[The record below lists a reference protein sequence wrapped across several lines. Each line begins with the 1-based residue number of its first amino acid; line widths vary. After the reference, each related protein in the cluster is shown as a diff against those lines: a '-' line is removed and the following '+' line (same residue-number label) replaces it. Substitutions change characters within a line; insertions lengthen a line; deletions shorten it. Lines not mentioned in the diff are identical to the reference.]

1 MVKVG
6 ISWQI
11 GSGFGWG
18 VLGINFA
25 LELIRTWNARPVLFE
40 ASGDLNLKAK
50 DRSDIKKCLNGYGF
64 LEKQRKNNPENP
76 PVVDFPVFYCGGNQF
91 QHNIQVLS
99 SKDRRSIVFFENT
112 HFDKKM
118 TEAGK
123 LFTRIYAGS
132 KWNAEILRSRGFER
146 VIPWAQGIDLE
157 MFSPHGTILPRS
169 DKFRIYSGGKLEF
182 RKGQD
187 ITLEAFK
194 KFHQKY
200 PDSELIVAWDSPWP
214 IIAMSMA
221 RSKYVKAPALDLN
234 QKYNLEK
241 WMFSEGMPENSFQN
255 IGSLP
260 NYKMPEL
267 MRSCD
272 VGLFPNRAEGGTNLV
287 AMESIACG
295 LPCILSN
302 NTGHKDLLEEVDCYS
317 LEEQKKVSPLNEKDG
332 TEGWGESSI
341 EEIFS
346 QLEFAY
352 NNRDLNKQ
360 KGLNAAKKIQRW
372 SWFNKVGELVND
384 L

>member
-1 MVKVG
+1 
-6 ISWQI
+6 
-11 GSGFGWG
+11 
-18 VLGINFA
+18 
-25 LELIRTWNARPVLFE
+25 
-40 ASGDLNLKAK
+40 
-50 DRSDIKKCLNGYGF
+50 
-64 LEKQRKNNPENP
+64 
-76 PVVDFPVFYCGGNQF
+76 
-91 QHNIQVLS
+91 
-99 SKDRRSIVFFENT
+99 
-112 HFDKKM
+112 M

-214 IIAMSMA
+214 ILAMSMA

-241 WMFSEGMPENSFQN
+241 WMLSEGMPENSFQN

-317 LEEQKKVSPLNEKDG
+317 LEEQKKISPLNEKDG

>member
-1 MVKVG
+1 MGKVG

-76 PVVDFPVFYCGGNQF
+76 PVVDFPIFYCGGNQF

-157 MFSPHGTILPRS
+157 MFSPRGTILPRS

-241 WMFSEGMPENSFQN
+241 WM
-255 IGSLP
+255 
-260 NYKMPEL
+260 
-267 MRSCD
+267 
-272 VGLFPNRAEGGTNLV
+272 
-287 AMESIACG
+287 
-295 LPCILSN
+295 
-302 NTGHKDLLEEVDCYS
+302 
-317 LEEQKKVSPLNEKDG
+317 
-332 TEGWGESSI
+332 
-341 EEIFS
+341 
-346 QLEFAY
+346 
-352 NNRDLNKQ
+352 
-360 KGLNAAKKIQRW
+360 
-372 SWFNKVGELVND
+372 
-384 L
+384 